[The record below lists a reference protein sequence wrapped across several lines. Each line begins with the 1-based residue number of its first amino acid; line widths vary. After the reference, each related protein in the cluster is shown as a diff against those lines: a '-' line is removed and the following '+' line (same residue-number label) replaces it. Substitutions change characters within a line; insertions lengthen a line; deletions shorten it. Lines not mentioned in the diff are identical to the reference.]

1 MDKIIVCL
9 CLLSLGG
16 CASNEASREPAATPA
31 TEPAPMSH
39 TQHNEEDTRP
49 AAPSEKPDVAP
60 AHEHEHP
67 ADVTGPT
74 SENTRVN
81 KRDRNDT
88 TRTPGDQSEA
98 KSDLEIT
105 KEIRQAVV
113 GDSSLS
119 FNAKNVK
126 IMTEEGKV
134 VLRGSVATGAE
145 RTTIE
150 SYARQVAGAGHVDN
164 QIDIHN

>member
-31 TEPAPMSH
+31 TEPAPM
-39 TQHNEEDTRP
+39 TRRQHNEEDTRP
-49 AAPSEKPDVAP
+49 AAPSEQPDVAP
-60 AHEHEHP
+60 VHEHP
-67 ADVTGPT
+67 ADTSGP
-74 SENTRVN
+74 SSDNTRVN

-98 KSDLEIT
+98 KSDLQIT

-126 IMTEEGKV
+126 IVTDDGKV
-134 VLRGSVATGAE
+134 ILRGSVATGDE
-145 RTTIE
+145 RSTIE